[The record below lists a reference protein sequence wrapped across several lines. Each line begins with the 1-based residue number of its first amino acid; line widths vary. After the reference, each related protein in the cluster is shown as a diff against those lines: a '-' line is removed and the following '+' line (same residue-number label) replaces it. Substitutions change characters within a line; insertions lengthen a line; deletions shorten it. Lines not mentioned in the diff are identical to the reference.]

1 MNNKGKQT
9 LVVKIGS
16 SSLTDSKGYLVKEKI
31 QNIAKDVAKLK
42 ALGHKIVIV
51 TSGSIAAGF
60 ALLGYNERPKTVEG
74 KQAAAAVGQGLLIE
88 EYTKALSKH
97 NCLAAQILLT
107 RGDFSD
113 KRRFKN
119 AARTLEV
126 LLEKG
131 AVPVINEN
139 DTVSIEELK
148 FGDNDTLSAHVAS
161 MVHADLLLILTDIDG
176 LYTAD
181 PRKNPEAERLNY
193 IKEITK
199 EIEDLAGSAGSKVGT
214 GGMKSKIIA
223 AKIATSSG
231 VPVLIAASKENSIYN
246 SLEGTIEGSYFEGKK
261 RRLKNKLHWVTF
273 YSHSKGMLIIDSGAQ
288 EALIKGG
295 KSLLPK
301 GIIKVIGTFNP
312 GDVVEVVN
320 NNKKLIG
327 KGLVEYSSSELIE
340 LKGLSSSEIKK
351 ITGRTKTVAI
361 HRNNWIG
368 NETIKKEGINNE

>member
-1 MNNKGKQT
+1 MNKKGKQT
-9 LVVKIGS
+9 IVIKIGS
-16 SSLTDSKGYLVKEKI
+16 SSLTDSQGYLAKEKI
-31 QNIAKDVAKLK
+31 QCIAKDVAKLK

-60 ALLGYNERPKTVEG
+60 GLLGYRERPKTVEG

-88 EYTKALSKH
+88 EYTKALQ
-97 NCLAAQILLT
+97 NYDYLAAQILLT

-113 KRRFKN
+113 KRRFRN
-119 AARTLEV
+119 AARTLDV
-126 LLEKG
+126 LLKKG

-181 PRKNPEAERLNY
+181 PRKDAKAERLNY
-193 IKEITK
+193 IGEITK
-199 EIEDLAGSAGSKVGT
+199 EIEDLAGSSGSSVGT

-223 AKIATSSG
+223 AKISTSAG
-231 VPVLIAASKENSIYN
+231 VPVLITAAGENSIYN
-246 SLEGTIEGSYFEGKK
+246 SIEGNIEGSYFEGRK
-261 RRLKNKLHWVTF
+261 RKLRNKLHWVTF
-273 YSHSKGMLIIDSGAQ
+273 YSHSKGTLIIDSGAQ
-288 EALIKGG
+288 EALTKGG

-301 GIIKVIGTFNP
+301 GIIKVLGTFNP

-327 KGLVEYSSSELIE
+327 KGLVEYSSSELID
-340 LKGLSSSEIKK
+340 LIGLSSSEIKND
-351 ITGRTKTVAI
+351 TGRTKTVAI

-368 NETIKKEGINNE
+368 NETIKKEGI

>member
-1 MNNKGKQT
+1 MKKKSKQT

-16 SSLTDSKGYLVKEKI
+16 SSLTDSLGYLAKEKI
-31 QNIAKDVAKLK
+31 QYFAKDVAKLK
-42 ALGHKIVIV
+42 ALGHRVVIV

-60 ALLGYNERPKTVEG
+60 SLLGYKERPKTVEG

-88 EYTKALSKH
+88 EYTKALKKYH
-97 NCLAAQILLT
+97 CLAAQILLT

-181 PRKNPEAERLNY
+181 PRKDSNAERLNY
-193 IKEITK
+193 IEEITK
-199 EIEDLAGSAGSKVGT
+199 EIEDLAGSAGSSIGT
-214 GGMKSKIIA
+214 GGMRSKIIA
-223 AKIATSSG
+223 AKISTTSG
-231 VPVLIAASKENSIYN
+231 VPVLITSAGENSIYN
-246 SLEGTIEGSYFEGKK
+246 SIEGTIEGSYFEGRK
-261 RRLKNKLHWVTF
+261 RKLKNKLHWVTF
-273 YSHSKGMLIIDSGAQ
+273 YSHSKGTLIIDSGAQ
-288 EALIKGG
+288 EALSKGG

-301 GIIKVIGTFNP
+301 GIIKVVGNFSP

-340 LKGLSSSEIKK
+340 LKGLSSLDIKK
-351 ITGRTKTVAI
+351 VTGRTKTVAI
-361 HRNNWIG
+361 HRDNWIG
-368 NETIKKEGINNE
+368 NETMKKEGI

>member
-1 MNNKGKQT
+1 MNKKGKQT

-16 SSLTDSKGYLVKEKI
+16 SSLTDPQGYLAKDKI
-31 QNIAKDVAKLK
+31 QDIAKDVAKLK

-60 ALLGYNERPKTVEG
+60 GLLGYNERPKTVEG

-88 EYTKALSKH
+88 EYTKALKNH

-148 FGDNDTLSAHVAS
+148 FGDNDTLSAHVSS

-181 PRKNPEAERLNY
+181 PRKDAQAERLNY
-193 IKEITK
+193 IREINK
-199 EIEDLAGSAGSKVGT
+199 EIEALAGSSGSTVGT

-231 VPVLIAASKENSIYN
+231 IPVLITSSGENTIYN
-246 SLEGTIEGSYFEGKK
+246 SLEGNVEGSYFESKK

-273 YSHSKGMLIIDSGAQ
+273 YSHSKGTLIIDSGAQ
-288 EALIKGG
+288 EALTIGG

-301 GIIKVIGTFNP
+301 GIIKVLGTFNP
-312 GDVVEVVN
+312 GDVVEVVSN
-320 NNKKLIG
+320 SKKLIG

-351 ITGRTKTVAI
+351 ETGRTKTVAI

-368 NETIKKEGINNE
+368 NETIKKEGMRNG